1 MQGVFTYLMHFSGL
15 DDLDTVAKCVGGQ
28 GLAAV
33 CRLLA
38 EDFSGWAG
46 LQLDAPLLIWP
57 ETSAAAQ
64 SFSLASLHVHKY
76 VVMHISLALTAC
88 S

>member
-1 MQGVFTYLMHFSGL
+1 MACTVLGL
-15 DDLDTVAKCVGGQ
+15 DDLDIIAKCVGGQ

-46 LQLDAPLLIWP
+46 VQPDAPLLILP
-57 ETSAAAQ
+57 ETSTAAQ
-64 SFSLASLHVHKY
+64 SFSFASLHVHKY
-76 VVMHISLALTAC
+76 VVMHSTPALTAC

>member
-1 MQGVFTYLMHFSGL
+1 MACTVLGL
-15 DDLDTVAKCVGGQ
+15 DDLDIIAKCVGGQ

-46 LQLDAPLLIWP
+46 VQPDA
-57 ETSAAAQ
+57 T
-64 SFSLASLHVHKY
+64 
-76 VVMHISLALTAC
+76 TA
-88 S
+88 

>member
-1 MQGVFTYLMHFSGL
+1 MCLLLTGL
-15 DDLDTVAKCVGGQ
+15 DDLVTIAKCVGGQ

-46 LQLDAPLLIWP
+46 VL
-57 ETSAAAQ
+57 
-64 SFSLASLHVHKY
+64 F
-76 VVMHISLALTAC
+76 
-88 S
+88 

>member
-1 MQGVFTYLMHFSGL
+1 MSASQCKCKKCWCLACVSAGL
-15 DDLDTVAKCVGGQ
+15 DDLDTIAKCVGGR

-46 LQLDAPLLIWP
+46 VQPNEHLLVLP
-57 ETSAAAQ
+57 KQAQ
-64 SFSLASLHVHKY
+64 QRCASL
-76 VVMHISLALTAC
+76 
-88 S
+88 

>member
-1 MQGVFTYLMHFSGL
+1 MLRVCPTEGEQWCLPSSSISANAIQDVSLTQQISMSGVCVCVCVTGL
-15 DDLDTVAKCVGGQ
+15 DDLVTIAKCVGGQ

-46 LQLDAPLLIWP
+46 VFYHFWP
-57 ETSAAAQ
+57 
-64 SFSLASLHVHKY
+64 Y
-76 VVMHISLALTAC
+76 G
-88 S
+88 

>member
-1 MQGVFTYLMHFSGL
+1 MACTVLGL
-15 DDLDTVAKCVGGQ
+15 DDLDIIAKCVGGQ

-46 LQLDAPLLIWP
+46 VPPDAPLLILLRQ
-57 ETSAAAQ
+57 AQ
-64 SFSLASLHVHKY
+64 QHSASLLQAC
-76 VVMHISLALTAC
+76 MCMCISMWSCTFRLL
-88 S
+88 

>member
-1 MQGVFTYLMHFSGL
+1 
-15 DDLDTVAKCVGGQ
+15 VGGQ

-46 LQLDAPLLIWP
+46 VQPDAPLLMLP
-57 ETSAAAQ
+57 ETSTAALR
-64 SFSLASLHVHKY
+64 FYFASLR
-76 VVMHISLALTAC
+76 AC
-88 S
+88 P

>member
-1 MQGVFTYLMHFSGL
+1 MFTGL
-15 DDLDTVAKCVGGQ
+15 DDLVIIARCVGGH

-46 LQLDAPLLIWP
+46 VWHQFGCFADAALQVIACLRADVLFLPRV
-57 ETSAAAQ
+57 AQ
-64 SFSLASLHVHKY
+64 
-76 VVMHISLALTAC
+76 
-88 S
+88 